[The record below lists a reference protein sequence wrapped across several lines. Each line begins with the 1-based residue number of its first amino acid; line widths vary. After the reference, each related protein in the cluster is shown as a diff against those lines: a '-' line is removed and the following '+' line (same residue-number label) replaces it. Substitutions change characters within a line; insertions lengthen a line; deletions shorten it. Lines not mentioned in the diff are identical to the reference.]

1 MEKSYLCTCILGG
14 CQPNIAVGI
23 GLYLRVGSCI
33 VQHLPMD
40 PCLQPSPPGLSSPSH
55 LLLCQRRQKATI
67 AAVPTGFLLL
77 QEGLV
82 VLVKFL
88 LVLFGGLQGL
98 GLAAWLE
105 VSISVSQLLSSR
117 LPSLPCP
124 PMLSASDIGG

>member
-1 MEKSYLCTCILGG
+1 
-14 CQPNIAVGI
+14 
-23 GLYLRVGSCI
+23 
-33 VQHLPMD
+33 MD
-40 PCLQPSPPGLSSPSH
+40 PCLQPLPPGLSSPSR
-55 LLLCQRRQKATI
+55 LLLCQRRQKAAI

-77 QEGLV
+77 QVGLV

-105 VSISVSQLLSSR
+105 VSISVSRLLNIR

-124 PMLSASDIGG
+124 PMLSALNMGG